1 MYKDSQ
7 SNISVC
13 FTNYIKQGAL
23 SSDQNLLDEEFEE
36 NITMALVGDSSS
48 VSLEEMRE
56 MLDNDFEKLVTKH
69 NRDYDIVMKIY
80 HEMYNLD
87 YLDDI
92 VKEKKKTF

>member
-1 MYKDSQ
+1 M
-7 SNISVC
+7 
-13 FTNYIKQGAL
+13 
-23 SSDQNLLDEEFEE
+23 DEEFEE

>member
-1 MYKDSQ
+1 M
-7 SNISVC
+7 
-13 FTNYIKQGAL
+13 AL

-69 NRDYDIVMKIY
+69 NRDYDIVMQIY